1 MLQICVNMR
10 IIVMGTQEPKANYKR
25 KERGTMQN
33 CYCFINEKGGVGKT
47 TSAGN
52 VGAALTRLGKRVLLI
67 DADPAARLTTW
78 TKTGDGATLADVWKG
93 TTAAKDAIKHT
104 PFGDVLP
111 GDRDM
116 ALELVGAEFDI
127 FKLREIIMPLKKYYD
142 YIVIDTA
149 PSLSLLNAAAL
160 YASTDVLIVTKPEK
174 FSIDGIGEFYET
186 YTAAKTGDNKKL
198 NITGVILCDVGGRT
212 NNAMIN
218 KGMIADTAQA
228 LNVPLYR
235 VREDTKLGEC
245 QTAEQCLYEY
255 APQSKGADDYM
266 EIARG
271 ITK

>member
-1 MLQICVNMR
+1 MKKAIC
-10 IIVMGTQEPKANYKR
+10 
-25 KERGTMQN
+25 
-33 CYCFINEKGGVGKT
+33 CINEKGGVGKT

-52 VGAALTRLGKRVLLI
+52 VAAALNRLGKRVLLV

-78 TKTGDGATLADVWKG
+78 TKAGNEITLADVWKG
-93 TTAAKDAIKHT
+93 NATAQEAIIHT
-104 PFGDVLP
+104 AFGDVLP

-116 ALELVGAEFDI
+116 ALELVGPDFDI
-127 FKLREIIMPLKKYYD
+127 LRLREILLPLKKNYD
-142 YIVIDTA
+142 YVVIDTA

-160 YASTDVLIVTKPEK
+160 YAATDVIIITKPEK

-186 YTAAKTGDNKKL
+186 FTAAKTGDNKKL

-218 KGMIADTAQA
+218 KDMIAETAKA

-245 QTAEQCLYEY
+245 QTAEQCLYDY
-255 APQSKGADDYM
+255 APQSKGAADYM
-266 EIARG
+266 EIAKD
-271 ITK
+271 ISK